1 VALCSFVGEFA
12 SLGFLLLYGRVS
24 MQELVTA
31 ALLLP
36 AAVVGAGLSGRIR
49 HRLNGPRLRVLVL
62 VFAVVS
68 SLVLIV

>member
-1 VALCSFVGEFA
+1 
-12 SLGFLLLYGRVS
+12 
-24 MQELVTA
+24 MQDLVRA
-31 ALLLP
+31 AALLP
-36 AAVVGAGLSGRIR
+36 AAVVGASLSGRFR